1 MKKRNKK
8 KKKAIASEY
17 LPWIIIAV
25 LVLVIVLFSIMN
37 HRDDGI
43 RFIDQIKNLFRRT

>member
-1 MKKRNKK
+1 MRMKSKK
-8 KKKAIASEY
+8 NKKAIVSEY

-25 LVLVIVLFSIMN
+25 LVLVIVLFAIMD
-37 HRDDGI
+37 HRDDGM

>member
-1 MKKRNKK
+1 MVKKKRLN
-8 KKKAIASEY
+8 KKAIATEY

-25 LVLVIVLFSIMN
+25 LVLVVVFFAIAK
-37 HRDDGI
+37 HGEDGM